1 MNRKAVVINTND
13 NVATVVENAESGDD
27 INFFHAREMKNIVL
41 KDNVPC
47 GHKIAIKPIVKGQ
60 DILKYGESIG
70 KALQDI
76 RIGEHVHVHNIASNR
91 GRGDLN

>member
-1 MNRKAVVINTND
+1 MNKKAVVINVKD
-13 NVATVVENAESGDD
+13 NVATVVENAIIGDN
-27 INFFHAREMKNIVL
+27 ISFFLAQEMKDIVL
-41 KDNVPC
+41 VSNVPC
-47 GHKIAIKPIVKGQ
+47 GHKIAISKISKNQ

-76 RIGEHVHVHNIASNR
+76 EIGEHVHVHNIASNR